1 MFGIVISFIAVG
13 LILVFYIMS
22 ETKGAPLYEKIDNN
36 IEYTKLISTNSVTR
50 SYNKGKQ
57 ISTEI
62 VGVFEIHWVGG
73 RVTIEEIPVK
83 NGGRYQMMLNKRRE

>member
-1 MFGIVISFIAVG
+1 MMGLIVSIIAVG
-13 LILVFYIMS
+13 IFVILYLLT

-83 NGGRYQMMLNKRRE
+83 NGGRYQMMLEKSKH